1 MFVSPRSI
9 AVRLTLAAPLLLA
22 ACVGADAPAP
32 DTSRQILDELHDQGT
47 VGFFWLPPVV
57 PRPAPYG
64 DIVPTASPTVRIDQI
79 DPRTGAPIRFVAR
92 FTTTSGPVGERVRVK
107 LRDRPCDADDNDGDT
122 DPQGYFVVRWHSARD
137 TACDRDGIYRARVF
151 VPDSPRC
158 PAANRVAGE
167 GCMLGLADVDIVR
180 NQREYRTVDRNE
192 FVPLLRGD
200 TLRIKFR
207 IDRPAVDR
215 DGDGVLD
222 WRDNC
227 AATANADQRDSN
239 QDGQGDACECLD
251 VTCPAPTACRAAGVC
266 NAADGQC
273 AFAALPE
280 GTACTLSDAPGVCSA
295 TGACEPAVTEVP
307 PAASLRA
314 WFDASGLVEGPLAVW
329 PDRSPSGRD
338 AQQPDTAA
346 APFVVSNGLGGR
358 SAVRFDGGLRHLQL
372 PDGTTPAGNGSYT
385 VFVAGSWDNT
395 AATYNGVL
403 GWGGI
408 YGAHLL
414 VNPGGHIFHWFGFE
428 GSSRVASPGVPNAAP
443 AILTY
448 VYASVGRAPGTLA
461 VYVNGTPLAN
471 APAREPRDAE
481 SEGITLGRAPDFFG
495 TNNPMLG
502 YLGEVLVYGRALSDD
517 EMDAVHEHLRQRWV
531 R

>member
-1 MFVSPRSI
+1 MSLR
-9 AVRLTLAAPLLLA
+9 
-22 ACVGADAPAP
+22 
-32 DTSRQILDELHDQGT
+32 
-47 VGFFWLPPVV
+47 PPH
-57 PRPAPYG
+57 A
-64 DIVPTASPTVRIDQI
+64 
-79 DPRTGAPIRFVAR
+79 
-92 FTTTSGPVGERVRVK
+92 
-107 LRDRPCDADDNDGDT
+107 L
-122 DPQGYFVVRWHSARD
+122 
-137 TACDRDGIYRARVF
+137 
-151 VPDSPRC
+151 
-158 PAANRVAGE
+158 
-167 GCMLGLADVDIVR
+167 
-180 NQREYRTVDRNE
+180 
-192 FVPLLRGD
+192 
-200 TLRIKFR
+200 
-207 IDRPAVDR
+207 
-215 DGDGVLD
+215 
-222 WRDNC
+222 
-227 AATANADQRDSN
+227 
-239 QDGQGDACECLD
+239 
-251 VTCPAPTACRAAGVC
+251 
-266 NAADGQC
+266 
-273 AFAALPE
+273 AFAACLAASCSIEDRPIYR
-280 GTACTLSDAPGVCSA
+280 TARSDAGGGADGSCAV
-295 TGACEPAVTEVP
+295 GACACPATFTP
-307 PAASLRA
+307 PAGELRA
-314 WFDASGLVEGPLAVW
+314 WFDASCLPAGPLRRW
-329 PDRSPSGRD
+329 RDGSGGGRD
-338 AQQPDTAA
+338 AVAPADDL